1 MTKGQQRPPPP
12 HPAPPRDQVASAS
25 EFEFSPDHGHPSTGA
40 TLCHGVSGAG
50 AFAWLGLGVLAEVV
64 TGDTAPLEQTSLRPA
79 WRQASTPVLLTSSL
93 QAPHIPLI
101 SPCGPPT
108 TQEGSSALHRTQDWG
123 VQSILSPL
131 TPQSHITQY
140 LLFQSASQV
149 TQW

>member
-1 MTKGQQRPPPP
+1 M
-12 HPAPPRDQVASAS
+12 
-25 EFEFSPDHGHPSTGA
+25 GA

-79 WRQASTPVLLTSSL
+79 WRQASTPVLLASSL
-93 QAPHIPLI
+93 QAPHIPPI

-140 LLFQSASQV
+140 LLFKSASQV